1 MNVLLDVKS
10 WYSLLEG
17 FDSPE
22 RLVERAA
29 ALGYESMALTDVNSV
44 MGIPSFVEAAGKV
57 GIRPITGATLV
68 HSGLPGLSRVVALA
82 GSMTG
87 YGELCSLI
95 TQVKRLE
102 EFGNTDPEAFHGLLS
117 QPFEELQF
125 LVEEPTWLEPLR
137 KIHGDRIYALV
148 VRANPG
154 AKAGPK
160 PSEGWE
166 KSRSKYAESILLE
179 RAREL
184 GISSVVSGRV
194 LMANPARARYA
205 PILRAIRNR
214 GLVDGFP
221 DPEPVGPDNALIG
234 PESLAQRF
242 SDLPESMDNTVS
254 LARELESHVVP
265 RDIIFPTPRKK
276 WGVSEND
283 RFRLLCKRGM
293 ARRGF
298 LHDKQAQN
306 RLAQELALIEKLGF
320 IGYFLVVRS
329 IAKKSRRMGLSMALR
344 GSAGNSLVCY
354 LLEITDVDPLRF
366 ELPLERFLH
375 EGRTDLPDIDLDFD
389 WKTRDQ
395 IIDWA
400 IRHFGEHRTCR
411 IASHLFFQPR
421 VALRESCRAHGLSN
435 DQTTNVLKSITQSAE
450 DLLSDPEGAKGQGVP
465 FSFPLEGD
473 RWWRILEDAR
483 GLLGMPHHLSIHPGG
498 IVMVPERIDKHVP
511 IQRSAKGVDVTQFDK
526 FSIESTGLVKIDLL
540 GNRALSTVD
549 EVARRLQSMGKNV
562 PPIAEDDPS
571 VLELLRAGE
580 SLGVGQLESPGMR
593 HLLVQL
599 APRNI
604 EDVIIALALIRPG
617 AAGVG
622 MKAKF
627 CAFRRGLEKPPEQH
641 PIIRK
646 LLKDTE
652 GMLVFED
659 DGLRL
664 LQGLCNL
671 NAPEADRF
679 RKRIAKNH
687 DPQLAE
693 ILRREFLA
701 KASASGV
708 GREELEEIWPQLEK
722 FNQYSFCKS
731 HAVSYGLIAW
741 RSAWCKANEPV
752 LFWTAAL
759 NNNAGMYP
767 RRVYIGEI
775 VRSGIPVLGP
785 CVNRSLET
793 FEPEGNAI
801 RTGLGAIAGIA
812 GEIIAK
818 ILEERMANG
827 LYASAE
833 SFQLRTGIPPEAMDR
848 LRRGG
853 ALDGFGPSRP
863 TLALQGE
870 LKRLAGWKTKGS
882 ELFDK
887 VPDLEWIM
895 PHLDPVEKSREE
907 YPLLGM
913 TISCPLQELMAPVIR
928 SGLVKARLDPAS
940 LCPSSEIGKFLGK
953 EVLVAGMVAA
963 ARGTHTRT
971 GKLMQFVTLE
981 DKAGFVD
988 LTLFPGDCAI
998 LHHITE
1004 GPYVGIGTVEE
1015 DMGVVTVR
1023 ARRVF
1028 PIHGRGNV
1036 VPIRDETV
1044 PVGYLEEVL

>member
-1 MNVLLDVKS
+1 MNAILDVKS

-22 RLVERAA
+22 SVVERAA
-29 ALGYESMALTDVNSV
+29 ALGYESVALTDVNSL
-44 MGIPSFVEAAGKV
+44 MGIPSFVDAASKV
-57 GIRPITGATLV
+57 GIRPITGATLA
-68 HSGLPGLSRVVALA
+68 HPGLPRLSRLVVLA
-82 GSMTG
+82 GSMGG

-102 EFGNTDPEAFHGLLS
+102 ESETTSAEDFLGLLC
-117 QPFEELQF
+117 QPCCDLRF
-125 LVEEPTWLEPLR
+125 LVEDLDWLGPL
-137 KIHGDRIYALV
+137 KKSHGDRVYALV
-148 VRANPG
+148 VRPNMGFG
-154 AKAGPK
+154 AKRGHDD
-160 PSEGWE
+160 GWE
-166 KSRSKYAESILLE
+166 KSRSKYAESLLLE

-184 GISSVVSGRV
+184 GIASVVSSRV
-194 LMANPARARYA
+194 LMAEPGRARFE

-214 GLVDGFP
+214 GLVDGYS
-221 DPEPVGPDNALIG
+221 EPVSVG
-234 PESLAQRF
+234 PEQALCEPAEMGRRF
-242 SDLPESMDNTVS
+242 SDLPESVAQTIH
-254 LARELESHVVP
+254 LARELESNVLP
-265 RDIIFPTPRKK
+265 KGIIFPNPRKK
-276 WGVSEND
+276 WGLTD
-283 RFRLLCKRGM
+283 AARLRHLCNRGM

-298 LHDKQAQN
+298 GKDLAAKK
-306 RLAQELALIEKLGF
+306 RLTQELELVEKLGF
-320 IGYFLVVRS
+320 VGYFLVVRA

-400 IRHFGEHRTCR
+400 IRHFGKDRTCR
-411 IASHLFFQPR
+411 ISSHLFFQPR

-435 DQTTNVLKSITQSAE
+435 DQTTNLLKSITQSAE
-450 DLLSDPEGAKGQGVP
+450 ELLSDPEGAKKHGVP
-465 FSFPLEGD
+465 FSFPLERD
-473 RWWRILEDAR
+473 RWRRILEDAG

-498 IVMVPERIDKHVP
+498 IVMVPDRIDRHVP

-526 FSIESTGLVKIDLL
+526 YSIETTGLVKIDLL

-549 EVARRLQSMGKNV
+549 EVARRLESKGKKT
-562 PPIAEDDPS
+562 PPIAEDDQS
-571 VLELLRAGE
+571 VLDLLRAGQ

-627 CAFRRGLEKPPEQH
+627 CAYRRGLETPPKQH
-641 PIIRK
+641 PLVSK
-646 LLKDTE
+646 LLKGTE
-652 GMLVFED
+652 GMMVFED

-664 LQGLCNL
+664 LQGLCQL
-671 NAPEADRF
+671 SAPEADRF

-687 DPQLAE
+687 DPRIA
-693 ILRREFLA
+693 IALRQEFLGLA
-701 KASASGV
+701 GPSGV
-708 GREELEEIWPQLEK
+708 SREELEDIWVQLEK
-722 FNQYSFCKS
+722 FNKYSFCKS

-767 RRVYIGEI
+767 IRVYIGEI
-775 VRSGIPVLGP
+775 IRSGIAVLSP

-801 RTGLGAIAGIA
+801 RTGLGAISGLAADIVG
-812 GEIIAK
+812 K
-818 ILEERMANG
+818 ILAERNANG
-827 LYASAE
+827 PFASPD
-833 SFQLRTGIPPEAMDR
+833 SFRLRTGIPSEAMDR
-848 LRRGG
+848 LRKGG
-853 ALDGFGPSRP
+853 ALDGFGHSRP

-870 LKRLAGWKTKGS
+870 LKRLAGWQTKGS
-882 ELFDK
+882 ELFEQ
-887 VPDLEWIM
+887 VPDLEWVM
-895 PHLDPVEKSREE
+895 PKIDPVEKSREE

-913 TISCPLQELMAPVIR
+913 TISCPLQDLMAPVIR
-928 SGLVKARLDPAS
+928 SGLEKAGFDPAR
-940 LCPSSEIGKFLGK
+940 LCPSSDIGKLLGK

-963 ARGTHTRT
+963 ARRTHTKS
-971 GKLMQFVTLE
+971 GKTMQFLTLE

-988 LTLFPGDCAI
+988 LTLFPGDCEL

-1004 GPYVGIGTVEE
+1004 GPYVGIGKVEE
-1015 DMGVVTVR
+1015 DMGVLSVR
-1023 ARRVF
+1023 AKRVF
-1028 PIHGRGNV
+1028 PLHGRGNV
-1036 VPIRDETV
+1036 IPIRDETTS
-1044 PVGYLEEVL
+1044 VGYLEEVL

>member
-1 MNVLLDVKS
+1 MNVNLDVKS

-29 ALGYESMALTDVNSV
+29 SLGYETIALTDVNSV
-44 MGIPSFVEAAGKV
+44 MGIPTFVEAASKV
-57 GIRPITGATLV
+57 GIRPITGATLT
-68 HSGLPGLSRVVALA
+68 HPRLPGLSRIIVLA
-82 GSMTG
+82 GSMVG

-102 EFGNTDPEAFHGLLS
+102 EIESGCPQDFLQLLCQPCTDLR
-117 QPFEELQF
+117 F
-125 LVEEPTWLEPLR
+125 LVEEGDWLGHLHQA
-137 KIHGDRIYALV
+137 HGNRTYALV
-148 VRANPG
+148 VRPNRELVRKENPD
-154 AKAGPK
+154 
-160 PSEGWE
+160 EGWL
-166 KSRSKYAESILLE
+166 KSRTRYVESQLLE

-184 GISSVVSGRV
+184 GIPAVVSGRV
-194 LMANPARARYA
+194 LMADPDRARFE
-205 PILRAIRNR
+205 PVLRAIRSR
-214 GLVDGFP
+214 GLVDGYS
-221 DPEPVGPDNALIG
+221 ETKIVGPDQALVE
-234 PESLAQRF
+234 PEKLTKRF
-242 SDLPESMDNTVS
+242 SDLPEALANTVH
-254 LARELESHVVP
+254 LARELESNVLP
-265 RDIIFPTPRKK
+265 MGTIFPTPRNK
-276 WGVSEND
+276 WGVSEKD
-283 RFRLLCKRGM
+283 RLKHLCRRGM
-293 ARRGF
+293 VRRAF
-298 LHDKQAQN
+298 IDDSQAKK
-306 RLAQELALIEKLGF
+306 RLNQELELVEKLGF
-320 IGYFLVVRS
+320 SGYFLVVRA

-400 IRHFGEHRTCR
+400 IRHFGKDRTCR
-411 IASHLFFQPR
+411 ISSHLFFQPR

-435 DQTTNVLKSITQSAE
+435 DQTTNLIKSITHSAE
-450 DLLSDPEGAKGQGVP
+450 ELLSDFEGAKKRGVP
-465 FSFPLEGD
+465 FSFPLEAD
-473 RWWRILEDAR
+473 RWWRILEDAA

-498 IVMVPERIDKHVP
+498 IVMVPERIDRHVP

-549 EVARRLQSMGKNV
+549 EVARRLEAKGKKA
-562 PPIAEDDPS
+562 PPIAEDDKS
-571 VLELLRAGE
+571 VLDLLRAGE

-599 APRNI
+599 APKNI

-627 CAFRRGLEKPPEQH
+627 CAYRRGLELPPKQH
-641 PIIRK
+641 PLVER
-646 LLKDTE
+646 LLKGTE
-652 GMLVFED
+652 GMMIFED

-664 LQGLCNL
+664 LQGLCKIS
-671 NAPEADRF
+671 APEADRF

-687 DPQLAE
+687 DPQIAVS
-693 ILRREFLA
+693 LRREFLDLA
-701 KASASGV
+701 AHSGV
-708 GREELEEIWPQLEK
+708 KQFELEQIWLQLEK

-775 VRSGIPVLGP
+775 VRSGIQVLGP

-801 RTGLGAIAGIA
+801 RTGLGAIAGIP
-812 GEIIAK
+812 GEIVLA
-818 ILEERMANG
+818 ILGERNANG
-827 LYASAE
+827 PFASPDA
-833 SFQLRTGIPPEAMDR
+833 FRRRTGIPPEAIDR
-848 LRRGG
+848 LRKAG
-853 ALDGFGPSRP
+853 AFDGFGHSRP

-870 LKRLAGWKTKGS
+870 LKRLAGWQTKGT
-882 ELFDK
+882 ELFEQL
-887 VPDLEWIM
+887 PDLEWVM
-895 PHLDPVEKSREE
+895 PAMDPVERSREE

-913 TISCPLQELMAPVIR
+913 TISRPLQDLMKPVIEA
-928 SGLVKARLDPAS
+928 GLIKAGLDPAR

-953 EVLVAGMVAA
+953 EILVAGMVAA
-963 ARGTHTRT
+963 ARGTHTKT
-971 GKLMQFVTLE
+971 GKPMQFLTLE
-981 DKAGFVD
+981 DKVGFVD
-988 LTLFPGDCAI
+988 LTLFPGDCEI

-1004 GPYVGIGTVEE
+1004 GPYVGIGKVEE
-1015 DMGVVTVR
+1015 DMGVMTVR
-1023 ARRVF
+1023 AKRVF
-1028 PIHGRGNV
+1028 PLHGKGNEIT
-1036 VPIRDETV
+1036 IRDETV
-1044 PVGYLEEVL
+1044 PIGYLEEVL